1 MLVVSGREA
10 AVDCFDLS
18 PSVLWRAADNEVSR
32 DSLADSYP
40 AQAGRCTVGYV
51 SLWRVGRGGGG
62 VNHVNRSS
70 VLLPLLVRA
79 FWVIFYLYRPF
90 GLNILPTPGDRV
102 C

>member
-18 PSVLWRAADNEVSR
+18 TSVLWRAADNEVSR
-32 DSLADSYP
+32 GSLAGSCP

-70 VLLPLLVRA
+70 VPA